1 MNIPDV
7 LKQWLEKLLKLPPQQ
22 QVILIV
28 VLGVALLILV
38 LLPFGVGLVALAF
51 IAYYIYKR
59 FLS

>member
-1 MNIPDV
+1 MNIGDQ
-7 LKQWLEKLLKLPPQQ
+7 LKQLFEKLLKLPPQQ
-22 QVILIV
+22 QAILII

-38 LLPFGVGLVALAF
+38 LLPFGVGLIALAF